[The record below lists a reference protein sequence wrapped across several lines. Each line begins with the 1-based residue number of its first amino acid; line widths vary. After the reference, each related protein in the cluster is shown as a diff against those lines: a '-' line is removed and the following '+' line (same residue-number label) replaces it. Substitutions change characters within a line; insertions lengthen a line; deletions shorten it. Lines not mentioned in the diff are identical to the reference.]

1 MIRCHRWFL
10 FCVLLIGA
18 ACLSPA
24 ERQAALFA
32 QADAAAKAG
41 DLPRAIAQLKTA
53 VGYDPSDVEAVTRLA
68 EVLIG
73 ADLAWEA
80 KVLLDRFPADAKR
93 DDRFLNLKAR
103 LLIRFGRLA
112 EALPILLALDAR
124 GGADPTTVEAAV
136 EAWVARKAEPAEFP
150 DLPGAWRLALV
161 GECLEGQD
169 PDLAAQWL
177 RTVPGDSSQE
187 EKLSE
192 RVLAAVLQSD
202 DSDLSDSVV
211 ALAGIGDTAN
221 KALTLRRHLASRKNW
236 SELHRVEE
244 RFLADYPGHSAW
256 SEVALAKAWRS
267 LRAGDP
273 QAAERLAAKVAALD
287 PESVEPLVVR
297 GLALRERGREGEAR
311 KALELALALDP
322 TNVTARRALLGQEQ
336 EPGAIRLDLNLR
348 GANLENR

>member
-136 EAWVARKAEPAEFP
+136 EAWVARKAEPAQLP
-150 DLPGAWRLALV
+150 DLPSAWRLALV
-161 GECLEGQD
+161 GLSLEGQD

-177 RTVPGDSSQE
+177 RTLPGDSIQE

-202 DSDLSDSVV
+202 DPELSDSVV
-211 ALAGIGDTAN
+211 ALAEIGKSAN
-221 KALTLRRHLASRKNW
+221 KALILRRNLVSKRNW
-236 SELHRVEE
+236 PELHRVEE
-244 RFLADYPGHSAW
+244 RFLADYPGHAVW
-256 SEVALAKAWRS
+256 AEVALAKAWRL
-267 LRAGDP
+267 LRGGDP
-273 QAAERLAAKVAALD
+273 AAAERLADQVAALD
-287 PESVEPLVVR
+287 PHSVEPLVVR

-322 TNVTARRALLGQEQ
+322 TNVAARRALLGQEQ

-348 GANLENR
+348 GANLEKR